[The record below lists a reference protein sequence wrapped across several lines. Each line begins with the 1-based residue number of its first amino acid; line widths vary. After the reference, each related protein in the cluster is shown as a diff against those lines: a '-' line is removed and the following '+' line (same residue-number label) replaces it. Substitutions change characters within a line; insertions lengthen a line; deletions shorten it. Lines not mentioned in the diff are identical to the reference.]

1 MSREVS
7 LPGGKAGSFPE
18 LSEQAASQAEVVIS
32 ALLEKRSA
40 LAADLA
46 VAEDT
51 VTCLR
56 RQITVMNPIEVG
68 HGFRREVGDCSGM
81 KPAIIPR

>member
-1 MSREVS
+1 MRPKLALSAPEAV
-7 LPGGKAGSFPE
+7 LVADQAGS
-18 LSEQAASQAEVVIS
+18 VVA

-51 VTCLR
+51 VR
-56 RQITVMNPIEVG
+56 RY
-68 HGFRREVGDCSGM
+68 
-81 KPAIIPR
+81 A